1 MVLHNTPSW
10 VPQLFYMLRIYYQV
24 YTPVRTCEPF
34 SFLPLALVEEEA
46 SIDDKHMVAVE
57 TWVDSK
63 VEDNN

>member
-1 MVLHNTPSW
+1 
-10 VPQLFYMLRIYYQV
+10 MLRIYYQV

-34 SFLPLALVEEEA
+34 SFLPLVVALVEA
-46 SIDDKHMVAVE
+46 LIDDRHMVAVE